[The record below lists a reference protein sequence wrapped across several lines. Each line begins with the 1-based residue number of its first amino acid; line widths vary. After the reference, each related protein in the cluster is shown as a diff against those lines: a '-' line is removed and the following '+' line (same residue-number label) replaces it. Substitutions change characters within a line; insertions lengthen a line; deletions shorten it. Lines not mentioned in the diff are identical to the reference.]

1 MEVNLRN
8 VRIAFPAL
16 DKPEAFGEGEPAY
29 QAKFIIMPGSAEV
42 KLIDDAIKAV
52 AKEQW
57 KDKASSVLELLKED
71 KKLCFVKSAYRNKKT
86 GEAYA
91 GFDGMF
97 SLSTRSKNRPTVFDK
112 FKHEITDPRDIKS
125 LIYSGAFV
133 HAKVDIWAQD
143 NKWGRR
149 INGTI
154 AGVMFAKDGDAFG
167 GTVAATSKDFGDVEV
182 DEAEEGLV

>member
-1 MEVNLRN
+1 MEIRLKN

-29 QAKFIIMPGSAEV
+29 QAKFIIVPDSAEV
-42 KLIDDAIKAV
+42 KLIDDALKAV

-57 KDKASSVLELLKED
+57 KDKAGSVLDLLKED
-71 KKLCFVKSAYRNKKT
+71 KKLCFVKAPYRNKKT

-91 GFDGMF
+91 GFEGMF

-112 FKHEITDPRDIKS
+112 FNREVTDPRDIKS

-149 INGTI
+149 INANIG
-154 AGVMFAKDGDAFG
+154 GVMFAKDGEAFG
-167 GTVAATSKDFGDVEV
+167 GSAAASANDFADLKS
-182 DEAEEGLV
+182 DEDEEALV